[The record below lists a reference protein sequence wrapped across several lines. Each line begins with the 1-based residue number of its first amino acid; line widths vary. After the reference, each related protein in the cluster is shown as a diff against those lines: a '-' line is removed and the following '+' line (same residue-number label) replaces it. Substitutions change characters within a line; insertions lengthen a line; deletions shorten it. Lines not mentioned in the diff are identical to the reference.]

1 MAPLEHKAAVKLQT
15 AYRQWNRRT
24 EGDPQA
30 RAALRRVRQLPAV
43 VAQTRLVVA
52 RQRRKTSP

>member
-43 VAQTRLVVA
+43 VAQTRAA

>member
-24 EGDPQA
+24 EEDPQA
-30 RAALRRVRQLPAV
+30 RVALRRVRQLPAV
-43 VAQTRLVVA
+43 VAQTKAA
-52 RQRRKTSP
+52 RKRRETSNV